1 MRTNLSTSSVLDSHI
16 GGGFSNILTRVPI
29 KVQSGEIINIDP
41 VNGDVHKLLLKLKTI
56 TNIAIRLTNQ
66 KNETINLN
74 GLDFDVSLK
83 LEFIEDKELKEPR
96 NVREVLWEQ
105 SQKFKD
111 QQALMEEEKDTAPTA
126 STEKT
131 KRKKKVKKEIK

>member
-1 MRTNLSTSSVLDSHI
+1 MRTNLSTTSILDSHI

-29 KVQSGEIINIDP
+29 KVQPGQILNIDP

-56 TNIAIRLTNQ
+56 TNISIRLTNQ
-66 KNETINLN
+66 KNETIDLN

-83 LEFIEDKELKEPR
+83 LEFIEDRQLKEPR

-111 QQALMEEEKDTAPTA
+111 ETALAEEQKLKE
-126 STEKT
+126 
-131 KRKKKVKKEIK
+131 KKKKDKKKKNKG